1 MEKFDLCERLEDL
14 NIRSLINNEASYEAI
29 VKALSQIPLEG
40 DKEKYIQLL
49 KEKRGIPKEAIRRD
63 IQLFLKN
70 RHSKKGIRKEDNAEL
85 SEDEKKEA
93 LVKLE
98 DDDFWESFLNTTELL
113 GYVGESENK
122 ITLYLI
128 LTSRKLDDPINA
140 IVKGESSAGKSFN
153 VSGVTQFFPRE
164 EVLELTAL
172 TPKALYHRKDS
183 LKNKALIIYERSG
196 AEESDYSLR
205 TLQSEK
211 KLIFSTTV
219 KDPNTGNFETKD
231 IEIEGP
237 IAYIETT
244 TKPHIHPENETRCFD
259 LYIDESEE
267 QTKRIHEA
275 QNRRHKIMTLDKEAI
290 LNPWRN
296 AQRLLKIY
304 PVYIPYINIIK
315 FPTKPLR
322 VRRDRLRF
330 LALIEASA
338 LLFQYKREKQVING
352 KEFVVAN
359 IEDYALAYNLIGK
372 ILESVLKGLSP
383 KVKEL
388 IEIAKAFDGQEF
400 TRKNLQQKIAWNE
413 KTIDKYVEEAVTWG
427 YFEIAKEG
435 GKGKAYH
442 YLLVKTDD
450 NPIGLLTPEELVN
463 IIPSIPIKPQKDD
476 GDFKPASDLDK
487 EANPQYPQRKMEGGE
502 IYT

>member
-1 MEKFDLCERLEDL
+1 
-14 NIRSLINNEASYEAI
+14 
-29 VKALSQIPLEG
+29 
-40 DKEKYIQLL
+40 
-49 KEKRGIPKEAIRRD
+49 
-63 IQLFLKN
+63 
-70 RHSKKGIRKEDNAEL
+70 
-85 SEDEKKEA
+85 
-93 LVKLE
+93 
-98 DDDFWESFLNTTELL
+98 
-113 GYVGESENK
+113 
-122 ITLYLI
+122 
-128 LTSRKLDDPINA
+128 
-140 IVKGESSAGKSFN
+140 
-153 VSGVTQFFPRE
+153 
-164 EVLELTAL
+164 
-172 TPKALYHRKDS
+172 
-183 LKNKALIIYERSG
+183 
-196 AEESDYSLR
+196 
-205 TLQSEK
+205 
-211 KLIFSTTV
+211 
-219 KDPNTGNFETKD
+219 
-231 IEIEGP
+231 
-237 IAYIETT
+237 
-244 TKPHIHPENETRCFD
+244 
-259 LYIDESEE
+259 
-267 QTKRIHEA
+267 
-275 QNRRHKIMTLDKEAI
+275 MTLDKEAI